1 MPERDNNMLKNIHE
15 DKSTKLPFVIFES
28 LRDAFYNNYYYRGED
43 CMKNLCKRLKECKT
57 EIINYAKREILNRR
71 RKNYVINKTFC

>member
-1 MPERDNNMLKNIHE
+1 
-15 DKSTKLPFVIFES
+15 
-28 LRDAFYNNYYYRGED
+28 
-43 CMKNLCKRLKECKT
+43 MKNLCKRLKECKT